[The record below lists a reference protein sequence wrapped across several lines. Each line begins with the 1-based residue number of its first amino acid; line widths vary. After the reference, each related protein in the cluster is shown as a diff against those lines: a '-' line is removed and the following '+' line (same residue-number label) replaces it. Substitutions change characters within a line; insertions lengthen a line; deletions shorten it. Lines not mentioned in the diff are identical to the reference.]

1 MMVAVFYTTWNFNK
15 IPKMYFNS
23 WLYVPKKNR
32 KKQDIKVQQD
42 LEMQCLE
49 WLCSLL
55 LDFLQ
60 QNGLKINNR
69 KL

>member
-1 MMVAVFYTTWNFNK
+1 
-15 IPKMYFNS
+15 
-23 WLYVPKKNR
+23 VPKKNR

-60 QNGLKINNR
+60 QNSLKIQ
-69 KL
+69 